1 MAITLSLALILGVM
15 TWVLCKWGGM
25 KVWHA
30 IVCVMFGFTLA
41 STGVAP
47 YIGDAMTAILGPAT
61 G

>member
-1 MAITLSLALILGVM
+1 MALILGVM